1 MFRHSFVI
9 VLDIFQLI
17 LFVFNVDNHFFN
29 TNLLFPFSLHLT
41 GLLRLILKSNWQTPL
56 SLISVECLLECYCY
70 V

>member
-29 TNLLFPFSLHLT
+29 TNLLFPFFLT
-41 GLLRLILKSNWQTPL
+41 SYWAIEINFKK
-56 SLISVECLLECYCY
+56 
-70 V
+70 